1 VPHCIAFVAACLFGS
16 LFGSFLNVIIHRV
29 PRDESILWPASRCPS
44 CGAGIRPWQNIPV
57 ISWLALRGKCASCK
71 TGISVRYPLVEA
83 LMAALTGA
91 LWLKFGLTYEF
102 GIYFVF
108 LFGLVAVTFI
118 DIDHKI
124 IPDRFSLGGIVVGLI
139 SAGFTQVGWVD
150 SLIGIAVGG
159 GGLLLVAVLYYKATG
174 VEGMGMGD
182 VKLLA
187 ALGAFLG
194 WKSIPFIILAASL
207 VGIVVGLGAMKIKKT
222 GKRTEIPFG
231 PFLSMGGALYLFF
244 GPEVIEWYLNIYPQ

>member
-1 VPHCIAFVAACLFGS
+1 M
-16 LFGSFLNVIIHRV
+16 
-29 PRDESILWPASRCPS
+29 
-44 CGAGIRPWQNIPV
+44 
-57 ISWLALRGKCASCK
+57 
-71 TGISVRYPLVEA
+71 RYPLVET
-83 LMAALTGA
+83 LMAALSGA
-91 LWLKFGLTYEF
+91 LWLKFGATLEF
-102 GIYFVF
+102 AIYFLF

-139 SAGFTQVGWVD
+139 TAGFTQVGWVD

-159 GGLLLVAVLYYKATG
+159 GGLLLVALLYFKATG

-187 ALGAFLG
+187 GLGAFLG
-194 WKSIPFIILAASL
+194 WRSIPFIILAASL
-207 VGIVVGLGAMKIKKT
+207 VGIVVGLISMKIKNT